1 MPFSADSKRRIRLKI
16 TAANKRKDSNEND
29 SLPVHEKKSM
39 TFFQRGEYPER
50 DFVQA
55 GPI

>member
-1 MPFSADSKRRIRLKI
+1 VEMFQHPDPEEHKDSK
-16 TAANKRKDSNEND
+16 END

-39 TFFQRGEYPER
+39 TFFQRGAYPER

>member
-1 MPFSADSKRRIRLKI
+1 MFQCADPDEREESKK
-16 TAANKRKDSNEND
+16 ND
-29 SLPVHEKKSM
+29 SLPVHEKESM
-39 TFFQRGEYPER
+39 TFPRRREYPER